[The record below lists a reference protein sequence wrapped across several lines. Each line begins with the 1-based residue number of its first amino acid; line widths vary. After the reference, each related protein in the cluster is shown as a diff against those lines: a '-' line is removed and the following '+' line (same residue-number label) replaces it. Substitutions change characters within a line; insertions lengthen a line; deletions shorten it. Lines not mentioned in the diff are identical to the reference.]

1 MELDAEG
8 AFVERD
14 AVLLQQADGLAG
26 DGGGRVDDLDPGAGD
41 GLDDRPQER
50 IVRATEDDA
59 VRACVQQ
66 GLQRGFHGRIGLRAV
81 QGAVFHELH
90 EAFAHVFDDMD
101 IVLEAAFRLQVLG
114 AFERPGRGEDADHAG
129 FRAQGGGLHGRFHPH
144 EGYVRI
150 FFAEGGDGGR
160 RGGVAGDDDDV
171 GPLAQQEVRD
181 GAGAVPDE
189 VGRLVPV
196 RAVGVVRI
204 IDIALV
210 REQFHDLP
218 VHRQAARARIEYAD
232 GCHTLTNIREILK
245 KLAGVKA
252 WVTDF
257 QKAASLVDDLDVLY
271 DFAKDSV
278 SGSEDEAVET
288 DETRELDATFA
299 KAVEAVEALELKNM
313 LGNEGDNLGAVLTI
327 NSGAG
332 GTEANDWS
340 SMLMRMYLRWGERNG
355 YKMTVTSLLEGEEA
369 GIKSATIEVE
379 GDYAYGYLKAENG
392 VHRLVRISPFNAQ
405 GKRQTTF
412 SSVFVYPLVDDS
424 IHIEINPGD
433 LEWDTFRS
441 GGHGGQ
447 NVNKVETGVRVRH
460 IPSGIM
466 VENTETRSQQDN
478 RQRALLILKSRLY
491 DIELKK
497 RQEKQA
503 ELEGQKKRIEW
514 GSQIRNYVL
523 HPYKLVKDLRTG
535 YSTADTQGVL
545 DGDLNE
551 FMKTFLM
558 GNGAAVTDVDDDLD

>member
-1 MELDAEG
+1 MITQE
-8 AFVERD
+8 
-14 AVLLQQADGLAG
+14 QIK
-26 DGGGRVDDLDPGAGD
+26 DL
-41 GLDDRPQER
+41 QER
-50 IVRATEDDA
+50 VATLNSCLDIAGKRKEVAAKTEETLAPDFWGDPKA
-59 VRACVQQ
+59 A
-66 GLQRGFHGRIGLRAV
+66 
-81 QGAVFHELH
+81 
-90 EAFAHVFDDMD
+90 EAF
-101 IVLEAAFRLQVLG
+101 
-114 AFERPGRGEDADHAG
+114 
-129 FRAQGGGLHGRFHPH
+129 
-144 EGYVRI
+144 
-150 FFAEGGDGGR
+150 
-160 RGGVAGDDDDV
+160 
-171 GPLAQQEVRD
+171 
-181 GAGAVPDE
+181 
-189 VGRLVPV
+189 
-196 RAVGVVRI
+196 
-204 IDIALV
+204 
-210 REQFHDLP
+210 
-218 VHRQAARARIEYAD
+218 
-232 GCHTLTNIREILK
+232 LK
-245 KLAGVKA
+245 KLSGIKS

-257 QKAASLVDDLDVLY
+257 DKARSLSDDLEVLY
-271 DFAKDSV
+271 EFAKDSLD
-278 SGSEDEAVET
+278 GAEEET
-288 DETRELDATFA
+288 GETAETKELDAA
-299 KAVEAVEALELKNM
+299 YAQALEAVEALELRNM

-340 SMLMRMYLRWGERNG
+340 AMLMRMYLRWCERNG
-355 YKMTVTSLLEGEEA
+355 YKYTVTSLLEGEEA
-369 GIKSATIEVE
+369 GIKSCTIEVE

-424 IHIEINPGD
+424 INIEINPGD

-535 YSTADTQGVL
+535 VSTADTQGVL

-551 FMKTFLM
+551 FMKAYLM
-558 GNGAAVTDVDDDLD
+558 GTGSAVTDPDDLD